1 MSGSSDFKTP
11 SEYRMGQNGH
21 PDLILTT
28 SDHLPSGQQWKPPHY
43 LWISIGHPLEGPGR
57 YCIVLC
63 ERFFAGTL
71 RCSRGHASPF
81 FKPFADSGK
90 SPDFTQNI

>member
-1 MSGSSDFKTP
+1 MMSGSSDFKTP

-43 LWISIGHPLEGPGR
+43 LWISIGHPLEGPGMSI
-57 YCIVLC
+57 YTL
-63 ERFFAGTL
+63 ERGGGERKVAGNQ
-71 RCSRGHASPF
+71 A
-81 FKPFADSGK
+81 
-90 SPDFTQNI
+90 